1 MNELALVLANLIEKY
16 SSLVVTLGV
25 VSFVVILVLVVAIFA
40 VCIKSFI
47 DFDKRWND
55 RHHDRHGRR

>member
-16 SSLVVTLGV
+16 SGLVVTLGV
-25 VSFVVILVLVVAIFA
+25 IFSVVILVLVIAIFA

-47 DFDKRWND
+47 DFDKRWKD
-55 RHHDRHGRR
+55 RHTRW

>member
-16 SSLVVTLGV
+16 SGLVVTLGV
-25 VSFVVILVLVVAIFA
+25 VVFVVILVLVIIIFA

-47 DFDKRWND
+47 DLDKEWKD
-55 RHHDRHGRR
+55 RYRRK

>member
-16 SSLVVTLGV
+16 SGLVVTLGV
-25 VSFVVILVLVVAIFA
+25 IFSVVILVLVIAIFA

-47 DFDKRWND
+47 DFDKEWKD
-55 RHHDRHGRR
+55 RHRR